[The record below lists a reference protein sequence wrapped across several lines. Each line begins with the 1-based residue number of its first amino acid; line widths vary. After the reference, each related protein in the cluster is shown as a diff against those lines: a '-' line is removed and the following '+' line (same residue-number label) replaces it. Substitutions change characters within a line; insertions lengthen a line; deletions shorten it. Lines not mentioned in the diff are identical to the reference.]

1 MTDMNELI
9 LEQLPIIIFG
19 ILLIVLV
26 LLIMMI
32 VQTVKM
38 RRLRKNYDNLMSSTG
53 VEDLESLLF
62 QLKVQMDSIEDM
74 QAENKNE
81 ITEALTKLNQ
91 VQGKIGVKR
100 YNAYGERGTDLS
112 FSVAML
118 NEQSDG
124 LVLTGLY
131 NRDGSYVYAKPLKGG
146 ESTYSLSNEEKEAI
160 VLAQQ
165 EA

>member
-1 MTDMNELI
+1 MTEINELI

-32 VQTVKM
+32 VQAVKL
-38 RRLRKNYDNLMSSTG
+38 RKLRKNYNNLMSSTG

-62 QLKVQMDSIEDM
+62 NLKVQMDSIEDV
-74 QAENKNE
+74 QAENRDD
-81 ITEALTKLNQ
+81 ITKAISKLNQ
-91 VQGKIGVKR
+91 VQGKLGIKR
-100 YNAYGERGTDLS
+100 YNAYGERGADLS
-112 FSVAML
+112 FSIAML
-118 NEQSDG
+118 NENSDG
-124 LVLTGLY
+124 IVLTGIY

-146 ESTYSLSNEEKEAI
+146 ESTYSLSNEEREAI
-160 VLAQQ
+160 ALAQQ

>member
-1 MTDMNELI
+1 MTDINELI
-9 LEQLPIIIFG
+9 LEQLPIITFG
-19 ILLIVLV
+19 TLLIVLV

-32 VQTVKM
+32 VQAVKM
-38 RRLRKNYDNLMSSTG
+38 RKLRKNYDNLMSSTG

-62 QLKVQMDSIEDM
+62 QLKVQMDAIEDM
-74 QAENKNE
+74 QAENKDD
-81 ITEALTKLNQ
+81 IKKALTKLKQ

>member
-1 MTDMNELI
+1 MTEINELI

-19 ILLIVLV
+19 VLLIVLV

-32 VQTVKM
+32 VQAVKL
-38 RRLRKNYDNLMSSTG
+38 RKLRKNYHNLMSSTG

-74 QAENKNE
+74 QAENKND
-81 ITEALTKLNQ
+81 ITQVITKLNQ
-91 VQGKIGVKR
+91 VQGKIGIKR
-100 YNAYGERGTDLS
+100 YNAYGERGVDLS

-124 LVLTGLY
+124 IVLTGLY

-146 ESTYSLSNEEKEAI
+146 ESTYSLSAEEKEAI
-160 VLAQQ
+160 ALAQQ

>member
-1 MTDMNELI
+1 MTEMNELI
-9 LEQLPIIIFG
+9 LEQLSIIIFG

-32 VQTVKM
+32 VQAAKM
-38 RRLRKNYDNLMSSTG
+38 RKLRKNYNNFMSSTG
-53 VEDLESLLF
+53 VEDLETLLF

-74 QAENKNE
+74 QAENKDN
-81 ITEALTKLNQ
+81 ITKALTKLNQ
-91 VQGKIGVKR
+91 VQGKIGIKR

-118 NEQSDG
+118 NDQRDG

-146 ESTYSLSNEEKEAI
+146 ESTYSLSAEEKEAI